1 VERHQFFRQL
11 HQLGVVGL
19 DQELIVLHPKL
30 EDQELEDI
38 MVPLLNMLE
47 QQETHLQLVLRKEI
61 QVEILQVTQL
71 HMQAVEEEGQVL

>member
-1 VERHQFFRQL
+1 
-11 HQLGVVGL
+11 
-19 DQELIVLHPKL
+19 
-30 EDQELEDI
+30 